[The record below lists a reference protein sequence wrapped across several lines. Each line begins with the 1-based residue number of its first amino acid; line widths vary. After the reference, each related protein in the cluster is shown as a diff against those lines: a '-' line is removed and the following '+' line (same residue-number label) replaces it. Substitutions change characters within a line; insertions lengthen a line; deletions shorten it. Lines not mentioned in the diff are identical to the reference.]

1 MRIMLDT
8 NIIVSGLAF
17 PGNERELLNAIYYNS
32 ATLIL
37 SEFVALETNVVMK
50 RKFPGKE
57 RIFEDFLSLV
67 QLEIAAMPPKGKID
81 EAALIIRDQKDAVVL
96 ATAIEVMPDIF
107 VSGDL
112 DFHTSKITSIINVM
126 HSKEATALINYYK
139 KRN

>member
-17 PGNERELLNAIYYNS
+17 PGNERELLYAIYSNS

-37 SEFVALETNVVMK
+37 SEFVALETKIVMK

-67 QLEIAAMPPKGKID
+67 ELEIAAMPLKEKVD

-96 ATAIEVMPDIF
+96 ATAIEVIPDIF

-126 HSKEATALINYYK
+126 HSKEATALINYHK